1 MKNKIVIIALAIA
14 GIAGCSDA
22 TPPAASST
30 APVQKTP
37 GALERETAA
46 AELIE
51 KTRFER
57 RAIEAGLWITPQV
70 MYNAMA
76 KPAFEV
82 FGGDDLTVYYYSK
95 PMDHLAQMVTGNNN
109 SPYVH
114 TYHDLSKHDAVVL
127 EVPAATD
134 TNAFFGTFLDSWH
147 RPIIDVGPDGADA
160 GKGGKYLIVGPDFKG
175 TIPSG
180 YIVVK
185 QETYKGYISFRSL
198 TATTSDEEMAR
209 GEQYIRQ
216 IKMYPL
222 GAQDTTTK
230 FIDLLGT
237 LYDATIKFD
246 MSFWESANEM
256 VQSEVIKAD
265 EKAFYGM
272 LKSIGI
278 EKGKDFAPTPDQA
291 RMLKKAAQDLYTELK
306 HDVAH
311 FAPKLWG
318 DKSQWTLPVPKSMM
332 TTNATY
338 VDPNWNDYQARGA
351 TFYFYFAPPASLAD
365 SKSTTYIKGAHD
377 INGIKL
383 NGSNDYTV
391 QIPADVPAARFWSML
406 TYATDHGAYI
416 RGSDTMHLIE

>member
-1 MKNKIVIIALAIA
+1 
-14 GIAGCSDA
+14 
-22 TPPAASST
+22 
-30 APVQKTP
+30 
-37 GALERETAA
+37 
-46 AELIE
+46 
-51 KTRFER
+51 
-57 RAIEAGLWITPQV
+57 
-70 MYNAMA
+70 
-76 KPAFEV
+76 
-82 FGGDDLTVYYYSK
+82 
-95 PMDHLAQMVTGNNN
+95 
-109 SPYVH
+109 
-114 TYHDLSKHDAVVL
+114 
-127 EVPAATD
+127 
-134 TNAFFGTFLDSWH
+134 
-147 RPIIDVGPDGADA
+147 
-160 GKGGKYLIVGPDFKG
+160 
-175 TIPSG
+175 
-180 YIVVK
+180 
-185 QETYKGYISFRSL
+185 
-198 TATTSDEEMAR
+198 
-209 GEQYIRQ
+209 
-216 IKMYPL
+216 MYPL

-291 RMLKKAAQDLYTELK
+291 RMLKKAAQDLHAELK

-311 FAPKLWG
+311 FAPKIWG
-318 DKSQWTLPVPKSMM
+318 DKSQWTIPVPKSMM

-391 QIPADVPAARFWSML
+391 QIPADVPAAKFWSML

-416 RGSDTMHLIE
+416 RGSDTIGISSNEPSTVKNDDSTTTLNWSSNCAGKINCMPVIDGKEFFLLFRLYGPQAAFFDGTFVLNDLQQIDK